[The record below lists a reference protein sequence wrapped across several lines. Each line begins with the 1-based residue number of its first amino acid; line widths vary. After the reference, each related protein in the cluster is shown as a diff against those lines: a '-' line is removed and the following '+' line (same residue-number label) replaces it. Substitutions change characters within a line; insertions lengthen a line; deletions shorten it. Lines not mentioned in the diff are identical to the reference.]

1 MARRAGKAW
10 TSSQG
15 WVSVKPTAERDYTDY
30 EDAWWAFL
38 IWVFRWYPDKLLDLV
53 RSDEAD
59 FANEE
64 IMQRVMVRAYARK
77 REVAIT
83 GTRSLT
89 KTSTKMKYAMVN
101 GLVWPG
107 TQSAYYGP
115 SYKQLAAIG
124 GKTYHQIEH
133 DYPILAKHWRVS
145 AES

>member
-64 IMQRVMVRAYARK
+64 IMQREAPF
-77 REVAIT
+77 
-83 GTRSLT
+83 
-89 KTSTKMKYAMVN
+89 TS
-101 GLVWPG
+101 P
-107 TQSAYYGP
+107 P
-115 SYKQLAAIG
+115 CAA
-124 GKTYHQIEH
+124 TTCMM
-133 DYPILAKHWRVS
+133 
-145 AES
+145 